1 MARADLQLFAGG
13 LSTLDPAAFAP
24 AGVIGADKVA
34 ARFVYFLANPDTS
47 PFLGLL
53 GAAAAD
59 MDLFAAFAAGAPAAE
74 TACRAAQ
81 DADDPPAERFGS
93 AELLTIALAGDSAT
107 MTVLVKAADGAAATA
122 ADFTLEL

>member
-1 MARADLQLFAGG
+1 MARADLLLFADG
-13 LSTLDPAAFAP
+13 LSTLDPVTFAP
-24 AGVIGADKVA
+24 AGVTGADKVA
-34 ARFVYFLANPDTS
+34 ARFVYFLTNPDTS

-53 GAAAAD
+53 GTAAAD

-81 DADDPPAERFGS
+81 EAADPPAERFGS
-93 AELLTIALAGDSAT
+93 AELLAVALVGDSAT
-107 MTVLVKAADGAAATA
+107 MTVLVKAADGAAATP